1 VNVEEA
7 LEQSRENVQKVIEI
21 CRRPGRML
29 ILMQDNP
36 DPDALA
42 CAAALRE
49 FAFHHA
55 KKRADIGYG
64 GVCGRAENRA
74 MMDVLHIHAKRLSAA
89 QISPYRIIAL
99 VDAQPNTGNNLL
111 LKKRVPNI
119 VIDHHL
125 MPKRAKWTT
134 EFADVRPEYGAACT
148 ILYEYL
154 TVSGVK
160 INRNLATAL
169 FYGMQSD
176 TQDLGREASIPG
188 MHAYQELFIR
198 ADKKKLARI
207 RRAPVPAAYFN
218 MLAVSLSECVIAGK
232 TVISHIPEC
241 DNAEMIAEVADLLLR
256 LEGVRST
263 VCYGLCDGKIYIS
276 ARAVDLRDNMARR
289 MKQAVR
295 MIGTGGGHR
304 AMAGGQVLVNGDAE
318 KRMALV
324 RERLLKAFARG
335 KEARPLLPQPQP
347 EEAVQ

>member
-1 VNVEEA
+1 MNVEDA
-7 LEQSRENVQKVIEI
+7 LERSRENVRRVIDI

-42 CAAALRE
+42 CAAGLRE
-49 FAFHHA
+49 LALHHG

-64 GVCGRAENRA
+64 GICGRAENRA
-74 MMDVLHIHAKRLSAA
+74 MMEVLRIRAKHLTVA
-89 QISPYRIIAL
+89 QIARYRIVAL

-111 LKKRVPNI
+111 LKQRSPDI

-125 MPKRAKWTT
+125 SPKRAKWTS
-134 EFADVRPEYGAACT
+134 EFSDVRPDYGAACT

-188 MHAYQELFIR
+188 LHAYQEMFIK

-218 MLAVSLSECVIAGK
+218 MLAESLSKCVLAGK

-263 VCYGLCDGKIYIS
+263 VCYGLCGGKIHIS

-295 MIGTGGGHR
+295 QIGTGGGHR
-304 AMAGGQVLVNGDAE
+304 AMAGGQVPLNGNEE
-318 KRMALV
+318 KRLALV
-324 RERLLKAFARG
+324 RERILKAFAHG
-335 KEARPLLPQPQP
+335 CEPHPLLPRPRP
-347 EEAVQ
+347 KDATA